1 MWPISPVLQAIDV
14 RKRGK
19 GGLRDCW
26 RQHVQPKGVC
36 QNNNRGWKV
45 AASGP
50 LLLGGGVRGGREKH
64 GHNLLQI
71 KCLWNGR
78 TFFVSSPVAA
88 LPSSLP
94 PRASP
99 PLTPP
104 SRRRGLQ
111 IDSLLYYDTSPP
123 LAASSYLLFHFVT
136 PSFVFLEHCSHVS
149 RALLLSIQSNALV
162 LLSQCSRV
170 FRALLPCSYL
180 NAPVQ

>member
-1 MWPISPVLQAIDV
+1 MWPISPVLQAIGM
-14 RKRGK
+14 RKGRK

-36 QNNNRGWKV
+36 QNNNSGWKV

-78 TFFVSSPVAA
+78 TFFVASPVAA

-123 LAASSYLLFHFVT
+123 LAASSYLLFHLVT

-149 RALLLSIQSNALV
+149 RALLLSLQSIAPM
-162 LLSQCSRV
+162 SSEHCSR
-170 FRALLPCSYL
+170 APISMLPFSKL
-180 NAPVQ
+180 T